1 MNTARILQR
10 VLLLGMICL
19 LPVSCSHHPFRLQKE
34 QLSIAATSL
43 SFADIFAETPASSSK
58 RHQAYIDPVLDAYFK
73 DARAG
78 QGFNGVVLVA
88 EQGSIRH
95 AGAYGYANFKRKDSL
110 HLGSVFQLASVS
122 KIFTATAI
130 LMLYEEGSLTFDDPV
145 KLHIPEF
152 PYANITIRHLLTHRS
167 GLCRYMGLGDQYWD
181 KSQIMNNEDML
192 NLLIAHQP
200 QLWFE
205 PGSRYLYINTNYA
218 VLGLL
223 IERIA
228 NQSYKDFMHERI
240 FAPLEMSESHVVNHI
255 ERRNIPAIVTGYKRI
270 RRRNRDAGGD
280 YVDGVFGDKGIYAS
294 ARDLLKFDEA
304 LYNERLVSNSTL
316 LHAYQPSSSSRRRNN
331 HYGFG
336 WRMRKDIPDLVYH
349 FGWWRGFRSCFI
361 RDLQAER
368 TVIILSNQDHTKYA
382 VPYWEVY
389 HSLNQ
394 MPI

>member
-19 LPVSCSHHPFRLQKE
+19 LPVSCSHHPFRLQAE
-34 QLSIAATSL
+34 RLSISATSL
-43 SFADIFAETPASSSK
+43 SFADIFAEQPSTSSE
-58 RHQAYIDPVLDAYFK
+58 RNQAYIDPYLDDFFL
-73 DARAG
+73 RAQEK

-95 AGAYGYANFKRKDSL
+95 AGAYGYANFKKKDSL

-122 KIFTATAI
+122 KIFTSTAI
-130 LMLYEEGSLTFDDPV
+130 LMLYEEGSLLFDDPV
-145 KLHIPEF
+145 VQHIPEF
-152 PYANITIRHLLTHRS
+152 PYPDITIRHLLTHRS

-181 KSQIMNNEDML
+181 KKKVMSNEDML

-200 QLWFE
+200 KLWFE

-218 VLGLL
+218 VLGLI
-223 IERIA
+223 IERITHQPFA
-228 NQSYKDFMHERI
+228 EFIQHRI
-240 FAPLEMSESHVVNHI
+240 FEPLDMQESYVATHI
-255 ERRNIPAIVTGYKRI
+255 QRRKIPHIVTGYKRI

-294 ARDLLKFDEA
+294 ARDLLKFDDA
-304 LYNERLVSNSTL
+304 LYHERLVSSSTL
-316 LHAYQPSSSSRRRNN
+316 LYAYQPSSSSKRRNN

-336 WRMRKDIPDLVYH
+336 WRMRRDIPDLVYH
-349 FGWWRGFRSCFI
+349 FGWWRGFRTCLI

-368 TVIILSNQDHTKYA
+368 TVIILSNQDHQRFS

-389 HSLNQ
+389 HSLNR
-394 MPI
+394 MPS